1 MPPIC
6 SIIKLWPVSGCIT
19 MYLALK
25 GKANKPTNLGPN
37 ELSTSAFSLGAKF
50 HQNAKKR
57 KYCHI
62 ITFSAKNPIL
72 K

>member
-1 MPPIC
+1 
-6 SIIKLWPVSGCIT
+6 
-19 MYLALK
+19 MYL
-25 GKANKPTNLGPN
+25 ANKPTNLGPN

-50 HQNAKKR
+50 HQNAKKE

-62 ITFSAKNPIL
+62 TTFFEKIIQIL

>member
-1 MPPIC
+1 MPPKF

-37 ELSTSAFSLGAKF
+37 ELSTLVFSLGAKF
-50 HQNAKKR
+50 HQNAKKEN
-57 KYCHI
+57 I
-62 ITFSAKNPIL
+62 VTLLFFL
-72 K
+72 KK